1 MYDESLKQYDLGFYV
16 SFPASRHPSLP
27 SSLSPFFLPCLFS
40 YPLVVCIYIGEA
52 AYKAVLEK

>member
-1 MYDESLKQYDLGFYV
+1 MYESLKLYDLGFYV
-16 SFPASRHPSLP
+16 SFPALSPSLP
-27 SSLSPFFLPCLFS
+27 SSLSPFFLPFLFS